1 MAEKSLEDRARQISQ
16 SRLQQGKEFE
26 QLQAAQNQLLEINA
40 AQKQNLGEQA
50 MINSS
55 VAAQNQL
62 LAQAAEVGAMS
73 VGGMR
78 VNPATQATMNR
89 YGLAKPTTIS
99 TSKQTVT
106 KQNITI
112 NNNTTNI
119 NNVPANIGGP
129 IQGRG
134 IQFKDPAGEDGG
146 MSKFRNWL
154 QSAFTKQ
161 KEDEVKRN
169 REYAR
174 RETSLSKSSNR
185 IMRKLE
191 DFSRDITKRLDPRNI
206 SKPIADHF
214 STVLKLLGMGYL
226 ATHTG
231 KILDSIQS
239 FQDKTKA
246 LWNWI
251 SGKEGATRPEF
262 LEKISRGISNSL
274 GRAFLGNKWD
284 STYSEKGILWALYHA
299 DDGNGKTKGIL
310 NQLFDDIKDKIAE
323 RNDKAKQYVGSL
335 GDKLKGLNSADKI
348 TEILRN
354 VMNYISILIGGD
366 AAVGNVIQS
375 DIQHSADT
383 GNKRKGKQNRED
395 NINDRVYTKAKRFY
409 HDKDSDMDGVG
420 MEMISENI
428 NAGAS
433 SYMTNQSFEG
443 GINNGA
449 TNTKKYGD
457 KLGVYRLTEAF
468 DSKGRLRD
476 HTTAHL
482 SIVSDLQAYME
493 DGGDNFARINDD
505 LRKMKQYLNTHDGPI
520 LANPETLSRILGL
533 KGKDRII
540 GEDWITVYRDSE
552 IYEKPDSTREM
563 SKAASGY
570 ISGYIGKTVF
580 GGAISGLGG
589 IGALMICSSAAGP
602 VGWVLVGVSALGM
615 LATSPKLRGALG
627 GAGLLNSSQKRRDL
641 NTDYVKPTKEAMR
654 DFWRRYGDYVVSF
667 KLPSRDVKWAKENN
681 LNIAEEKDHG
691 VELGVNVGVP
701 PGAWTDLI
709 EDVIPVDDG
718 EGHTIYSIKVN
729 KDFLSLID
737 DRYLDAIILGSKT
750 GHILTAKMAEVNKEM
765 YQRIAD
771 VSTGISGYSP
781 DLSTEN
787 LPNLIAAA
795 QANPESVTWRK
806 QVENLASAS
815 DELGRNVADKF
826 MALEG
831 STHKNSGERKEWR
844 QTKQEAHNQNSAASN
859 VIRDLGNKNK
869 SGKVTRGGEGTG
881 MFNATYTS
889 TGTIP
894 AANNTGI
901 PPLDL
906 ESTITSLVSHAQPD
920 STGWCA
926 RHVRSALE
934 DGGMDTTGRPSYG
947 GSYGSW
953 LTQNGWEEVTGDSV
967 QVGDIAV
974 TSPFGSHK
982 YGHISMLSPIG
993 NGEYKWV
1000 ADFAS
1005 NNASPYRDDDGSH
1018 TKIYRYKN
1026 IINGNISSLPIFGA
1040 KGAYSGESKYK
1051 GANDVQHKEGG
1062 GVVDFLTSAI
1072 NKAWH
1077 GSIKT
1082 IKTAAVDPYAPSQ
1095 SWVDSVN
1102 GIPLN
1107 SSIAPRSLSDETK
1120 STISSYFKGSNVAPS
1135 WATRANLTGSA
1146 LKWSKL
1152 FNEEGKFL
1160 GDMTKLDPEV
1170 KTIIEGIQ
1178 SATEKIA
1185 SNTDED
1191 KEIAKQQLLTSA
1203 AIGES
1208 TLAAAD
1214 ANSKM
1219 TTTAMRTLI
1228 ANKNSSQPQAISGQE
1243 SNI

>member
-134 IQFKDPAGEDGG
+134 IQFKDPAGDDGG
-146 MSKFRNWL
+146 MSKFRNWI

-174 RETSLSKSSNR
+174 RETSLSKSSNK

-239 FQDKTKA
+239 FQENTKA

-251 SGKEGATRPEF
+251 SGKSKEKPEF
-262 LEKISRGISNSL
+262 
-274 GRAFLGNKWD
+274 
-284 STYSEKGILWALYHA
+284 
-299 DDGNGKTKGIL
+299 
-310 NQLFDDIKDKIAE
+310 
-323 RNDKAKQYVGSL
+323 
-335 GDKLKGLNSADKI
+335 
-348 TEILRN
+348 
-354 VMNYISILIGGD
+354 
-366 AAVGNVIQS
+366 IQ
-375 DIQHSADT
+375 
-383 GNKRKGKQNRED
+383 
-395 NINDRVYTKAKRFY
+395 
-409 HDKDSDMDGVG
+409 
-420 MEMISENI
+420 
-428 NAGAS
+428 
-433 SYMTNQSFEG
+433 
-443 GINNGA
+443 
-449 TNTKKYGD
+449 
-457 KLGVYRLTEAF
+457 KLGE
-468 DSKGRLRD
+468 
-476 HTTAHL
+476 
-482 SIVSDLQAYME
+482 SINSFL
-493 DGGDNFARINDD
+493 F
-505 LRKMKQYLNTHDGPI
+505 
-520 LANPETLSRILGL
+520 
-533 KGKDRII
+533 
-540 GEDWITVYRDSE
+540 GENTVYRP
-552 IYEKPDSTREM
+552 EKGVVGNIVYAFWNDDNTNPGIINRFWNKIKDELETRADL
-563 SKAASGY
+563 AASAVRGNTDV
-570 ISGYIGKTVF
+570 GKSLKKLDFVGAAEALLDRITTYMTVF
-580 GGAISGLGG
+580 LGGKEKGLENVAKNDFSKEIENNRFQGKELKRNHEKDSARRYVLGRMGGEYEELGDTSYGALGYYDEPTRDFENYGRIASGRVISNKDKQLYGNTVSHYLNNNYVTHGGKDIVDMNEAVAGQLQELLVDRELSKSGLGDYSGDAWAG
-589 IGALMICSSAAGP
+589 INRLSRFKNRNNNMTLAINTETVDRLLNFQNPGQNAEMKAKMGFKETEYFAIRRQKVLCEYSKEHQKQVLRAMANGYLTGKTGGKVAAG
-602 VGWVLVGVSALGM
+602 VIGLVVFCIPGVNMIAATAFSLAALGILSGPGM
-615 LATSPKLRGALG
+615 ALVNGVTHGLLKEDDQAKNIGTICPKTVDGLIYTWLLYGDFDIYLLKGTGAYGEYTKNQIPASLRKYVSEDGQKITITADKSKIRAAQEAQERETAYVDDEGNIIVNVSEKFIDAFDKNLLQEVIRLG
-627 GAGLLNSSQKRRDL
+627 QLDFGKNTKDRVFDYRSITEFNSNELNTIINSYVGGNEDIAAGLNEKNAVLNSDTAGSFH
-641 NTDYVKPTKEAMR
+641 
-654 DFWRRYGDYVVSF
+654 DFWKNS
-667 KLPSRDVKWAKENN
+667 
-681 LNIAEEKDHG
+681 
-691 VELGVNVGVP
+691 
-701 PGAWTDLI
+701 
-709 EDVIPVDDG
+709 
-718 EGHTIYSIKVN
+718 
-729 KDFLSLID
+729 
-737 DRYLDAIILGSKT
+737 
-750 GHILTAKMAEVNKEM
+750 
-765 YQRIAD
+765 YQN
-771 VSTGISGYSP
+771 GQ
-781 DLSTEN
+781 
-787 LPNLIAAA
+787 A
-795 QANPESVTWRK
+795 QAIPAGSPNIDNFVSK
-806 QVENLASAS
+806 VE
-815 DELGRNVADKF
+815 
-826 MALEG
+826 
-831 STHKNSGERKEWR
+831 
-844 QTKQEAHNQNSAASN
+844 EAH
-859 VIRDLGNKNK
+859 RK
-869 SGKVTRGGEGTG
+869 SG
-881 MFNATYTS
+881 
-889 TGTIP
+889 
-894 AANNTGI
+894 NTGAPINFSAGNGGNTSI

-906 ESTITSLVSHAQPD
+906 ESTITSLVSHAQSG

-934 DGGMDTTGRPSYG
+934 DGGMDTTGRPNYG
-947 GSYGSW
+947 GKYGSW
-953 LTQNGWEEVTGDSV
+953 LTENGWEEVTDNSRH
-967 QVGDIAV
+967 VGDIAV

-982 YGHISMLSPIG
+982 YGHISMLSPVG

-1000 ADFAS
+1000 ADSAS
-1005 NNASPYRDDDGSH
+1005 DNASPYGDDDGSH

-1040 KGAYSGESKYK
+1040 KGAYSGESKYR

-1062 GVVDFLTSAI
+1062 GVVDFLTSAF
-1072 NKAWH
+1072 NRAWR

-1082 IKTAAVDPYAPSQ
+1082 IKAVAVDSYAPSQ

-1107 SSIAPRSLSDETK
+1107 SSIAPRSISDETK

-1170 KTIIEGIQ
+1170 KTIIERIQ
-1178 SATEKIA
+1178 TATEKIA

-1219 TTTAMRTLI
+1219 TSTAMRTLI
-1228 ANKNSSQPQAISGQE
+1228 ANKNNNKPQAISGQE